1 MRNFKP
7 FLLVLSAILALLVLS
22 GMLAGTPFISPGAM
36 KKNKSP
42 PTNSGSAP
50 PAEPYQ
56 RGCIQANGCRGSSPS
71 EKEVGNRKLL
81 SDFSTSQQFLR
92 LTTC

>member
-1 MRNFKP
+1 M
-7 FLLVLSAILALLVLS
+7 VALLVLS
-22 GMLAGTPFISPGAM
+22 GMVAGTPFINPGAM

-56 RGCIQANGCRGSSPS
+56 RGCIQANKCRGSSPS
-71 EKEVGNRKLL
+71 EKGGRKLL
-81 SDFSTSQQFLR
+81 SVPLNSSYTLDNMLKILR
-92 LTTC
+92 NVKAIIL